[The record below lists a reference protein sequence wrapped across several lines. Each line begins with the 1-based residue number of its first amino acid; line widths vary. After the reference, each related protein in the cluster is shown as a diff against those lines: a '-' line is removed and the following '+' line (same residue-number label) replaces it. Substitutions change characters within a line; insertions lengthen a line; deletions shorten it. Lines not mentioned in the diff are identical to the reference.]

1 MVRDVGGMPIAD
13 RLLIG
18 ARMPRY
24 SKAAAAAS
32 AAADRKDASISD
44 AIVAAYEQAP
54 AAASDAR
61 GWLF

>member
-1 MVRDVGGMPIAD
+1 
-13 RLLIG
+13 
-18 ARMPRY
+18 MPRY
-24 SKAAAAAS
+24 SKAAAAA

>member
-1 MVRDVGGMPIAD
+1 MSGSRLCACVPIAD

-24 SKAAAAAS
+24 SKAAA